1 MFLFLYLKEFN
12 VKFVAKIVANVSTAL
27 GNIHVLRKHKGGRG
41 GGQKLT
47 ILLSK
52 KLTKRGGGGSK
63 KPKTRLRN
71 TWMFP

>member
-1 MFLFLYLKEFN
+1 MYY
-12 VKFVAKIVANVSTAL
+12 VST
-27 GNIHVLRKHKGGRG
+27 KGGGG

-71 TWMFP
+71 TWMFPKERLRERKNACRAEVDID